1 MSAEDTP
8 PPPPPP
14 TSVKAPSMKP
24 APAEPA
30 VASAEA
36 AQAKSPNLSVE
47 DITTIAAREG
57 VKEALRLLEQRDAD
71 DESKRRRGEK
81 ALQRENVELRAKLAA
96 LQTDKDRRELQLRRE
111 RDAAVRRE
119 KAADKGKATAEAKV
133 NEAEAKVKE
142 AENNVN
148 TLVETNTRLRRELDA
163 ARAVPL
169 RVTICKAPRRT

>member
-96 LQTDKDRRELQLRRE
+96 LQTDKERRELQLRRE

-133 NEAEAKVKE
+133 KE
-142 AENNVN
+142 AEVNVN

>member
-71 DESKRRRGEK
+71 DESRRRRGEK
-81 ALQRENVELRAKLAA
+81 ALQRENVELKAKLAA

-133 NEAEAKVKE
+133 KE
-142 AENNVN
+142 AEVNVN